1 MRLAFRWSAVLT
13 MLILLT
19 GCWDSRELNDQ
30 AFALGGG
37 VDYIPEKGYKVTNQ
51 FALISGEVRKG
62 ETSSRTIQKKENPRA
77 PFTKLPALSRIKCPA
92 LLTEDI
98 EGHW

>member
-62 ETSSRTIQKKENPRA
+62 RQAAGLYRRRRTQEHHLRS
-77 PFTKLPALSRIKCPA
+77 FQLCP
-92 LLTEDI
+92 E
-98 EGHW
+98 